1 MATLRSLVQLFSE
14 LNVNVTSYLIMHAD
28 VCAFCC
34 LTVNNA
40 AVSQGLVG
48 WMWSEVVCVPA

>member
-1 MATLRSLVQLFSE
+1 M
-14 LNVNVTSYLIMHAD
+14 TSYLIMHAD